1 MSVIKQQHTIDGTC
15 LPPPPGKGAK
25 EGENN
30 PSTGFAPD
38 VLPEVRIAFLPK
50 TYQEGCPPK
59 MPCRQQQ

>member
-1 MSVIKQQHTIDGTC
+1 MSVMKQHTIDGIC
-15 LPPPPGKGAK
+15 LPLPEKGAK

>member
-1 MSVIKQQHTIDGTC
+1 MSVMKQHAIDGTC
-15 LPPPPGKGAK
+15 LPLPEKGAK

>member
-1 MSVIKQQHTIDGTC
+1 MVHVY
-15 LPPPPGKGAK
+15 PPPPEKGAK